1 MSVHARF
8 GDDPMSP
15 PVADDGAP
23 DVGIAPTLPERL
35 GRTGYGGFRAVIK
48 AVGTGPRGSRALTF
62 DEARRATA
70 ALLAG
75 EVSPVQA
82 GAFLVAMRIK
92 GETPAELAGMAQ
104 ALRDAAHRDAA
115 HRDAAHRNAAG
126 PPAGGRPVVA
136 CAGAYDGM
144 VDAPHLSLAAAVLA
158 AAAGARVVVHCGST
172 LGPKRGTTPADV
184 LAALGGSARPR
195 PAESAAMLERA
206 DVALVHAGAAIPGW
220 DALAAV
226 RDEIGLRGPLH
237 SAEKLVDHLGATRFV
252 VGHTHSSY
260 RERIIGALAVLGA
273 QRAVA
278 VRGMEGADI
287 VRAARPSAADGS
299 GPLDIADS
307 PGSVLRGDADP
318 QVSADLTRAIAS
330 GDEHGVAAHTTL
342 LSAGVRLYAAGRCD
356 SVGAGAEM
364 AATAVADGRA
374 AATLEALLAT

>member
-1 MSVHARF
+1 MSWHARF
-8 GDDPMSP
+8 GD
-15 PVADDGAP
+15 AP
-23 DVGIAPTLPERL
+23 LRQPSAGVGTAVGPVGIAPTLSQRR

-62 DEARRATA
+62 EEARMAAA

-104 ALRDAAHRDAA
+104 ALRDATAGDAA
-115 HRDAAHRNAAG
+115 PRGDG
-126 PPAGGRPVVA
+126 PIVA

-158 AAAGARVVVHCGST
+158 AAAGARVVVHCGGT

-184 LAALGGSARPR
+184 LAALGGPVLPSAR
-195 PAESAAMLERA
+195 ESAEMLERA
-206 DVALVHAGAAIPGW
+206 GVALVHAGAAIAGW

-237 SAEKLVDHLGATRFV
+237 SAEKLVDHLGATVFV

-260 RERIIGALAVLGA
+260 RERLQGALELLGA
-273 QRAVA
+273 QRVIT
-278 VRGMEGADI
+278 VRGMEGSDI
-287 VRAARPSAADGS
+287 LRAGRPSASDTR
-299 GPLDIADS
+299 GPIELPES
-307 PGSVLRGDADP
+307 PGSLLRGDPDP
-318 QVSADLTRAIAS
+318 QVAARLTRAIS
-330 GDEHGVAAHTTL
+330 DGDEHGVAARTAL
-342 LSAGVRLYAAGRCD
+342 LSAGLRLYAVGRCA
-356 SVGAGAEM
+356 SVGAGA
-364 AATAVADGRA
+364 ALAGDAVADGRA
-374 AATLEALLAT
+374 RATLDALLAA